1 MEKDILVNKKKVYED
16 FWSKL
21 LKVEFNQLS
30 IDSVCIDIKH
40 LEYTDDNI
48 KKELTNNA
56 IKVKSNEITI
66 RKFQEIIGNDIH
78 KMKFQLRDIEDTEN
92 NVVRKPFHPEKLIGK
107 TISLKAYDVTDKK
120 DYRYF
125 KIISIKSHFPVKE
138 NLLDEDMVSYN
149 AYEDNELTTL
159 PLYQFRI
166 QEMIDKGISITKDTY
181 RYGEKEESNECIYK
195 IVE

>member
-1 MEKDILVNKKKVYED
+1 MEKDIIIKKKKMYED
-16 FWSKL
+16 FWSNL
-21 LKVEFNQLS
+21 LKVQFNELTIKQLYV
-30 IDSVCIDIKH
+30 IIANDITTGDSQKYF
-40 LEYTDDNI
+40 LNNI
-48 KKELTNNA
+48 KRVQA
-56 IKVKSNEITI
+56 NEITI
-66 RKFQEIIGNDIH
+66 KEFQDIISNDIN
-78 KMKFQLRDIEDTEN
+78 KMGFQLRDIEDTEN
-92 NVVRKPFHPEKLIGK
+92 NIVRKPFHPEKLIGK

-159 PLYQFRI
+159 PLYQYRI
-166 QEMIDKGISITKDTY
+166 QEIIDKGISITKDTY

>member
-1 MEKDILVNKKKVYED
+1 MEKDIIIKKKNIYMD
-16 FWSKL
+16 FWSQL
-21 LKVEFNQLS
+21 LKVEFNKFSIKQLYS
-30 IDSVCIDIKH
+30 IIAEDITIGDSQKYF
-40 LEYTDDNI
+40 LNNI
-48 KKELTNNA
+48 KRVE
-56 IKVKSNEITI
+56 SNEITI
-66 RKFQEIIGNDIH
+66 RQFQDIIGDDIH
-78 KMKFQLRDIEDTEN
+78 KMQFQLRDIEDTEN

-195 IVE
+195 IVD